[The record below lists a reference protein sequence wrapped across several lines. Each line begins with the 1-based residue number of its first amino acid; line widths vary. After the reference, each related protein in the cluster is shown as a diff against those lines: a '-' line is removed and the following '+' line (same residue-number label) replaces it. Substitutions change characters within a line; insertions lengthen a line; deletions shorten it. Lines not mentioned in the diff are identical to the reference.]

1 MSDKKIQIQNKLK
14 NNNKINSINSEEKE
28 ILSLLHNKLD
38 KKHINLPNDS
48 SIKILLQN
56 EDIKNMISYTLSKH
70 SEIEHEINIRKKVS
84 FYFINNQKI
93 DEYIKLKLSNSEKIK
108 KISELKSK
116 LQKIKEQRGIYAEK
130 NETMLKEIND
140 QEKKDKLARIKL
152 KILNNTNNS
161 VILDLKNE
169 YKKYSYINGYKYSH
183 LYSRKN
189 IGGIIE
195 NKNDEDENENDIKE
209 NFNKIKDYK
218 ILNEDNDNNIE
229 DNKKEKNEEQI
240 SFISL
245 NDISASSMNDSK
257 MNNKIINLPKLSQ
270 EEVTK
275 YTKYSQK
282 LFFEKTLTE
291 LNSIKTALVS
301 NSEKKTNRKKDIDKS
316 EEKSVISLIS
326 DSSKSKSNLDN
337 KLQKSKDIIAV
348 ENKIKQR
355 IKKEDEVLLQKAFFS
370 EISEN
375 FKNDIQLEE
384 LNVSKNYKNKIIEEN
399 DDITY
404 KEALEEINLLQKKNS
419 DKINANIFQKII
431 DISKV
436 KLIIDI
442 NDKFIKNKNLKNE
455 KINEIIIPKCIIE
468 KNPQETLNF
477 YKNVIST
484 YKKYKLRTNNFITKR
499 LFPALLFLDEK
510 YTDFFTTLINEFDYF
525 TKLNFENMKTN
536 GDDVY
541 SLKKF
546 KYDGNLLK
554 KNGIKNKYDLF
565 GFYLS
570 NIFLKKIILQ
580 NNTIVE
586 QLNNDKTIKN
596 LFDINKKNED
606 IIKSISNFVKNA
618 KFNEDLNLN
627 FNKEELSLIYDYI
640 KEFLNIDYIQ
650 LLNPFNPQ

>member
-1 MSDKKIQIQNKLK
+1 M
-14 NNNKINSINSEEKE
+14 
-28 ILSLLHNKLD
+28 
-38 KKHINLPNDS
+38 
-48 SIKILLQN
+48 
-56 EDIKNMISYTLSKH
+56 
-70 SEIEHEINIRKKVS
+70 
-84 FYFINNQKI
+84 
-93 DEYIKLKLSNSEKIK
+93 
-108 KISELKSK
+108 
-116 LQKIKEQRGIYAEK
+116 
-130 NETMLKEIND
+130 
-140 QEKKDKLARIKL
+140 
-152 KILNNTNNS
+152 
-161 VILDLKNE
+161 
-169 YKKYSYINGYKYSH
+169 
-183 LYSRKN
+183 
-189 IGGIIE
+189 
-195 NKNDEDENENDIKE
+195 
-209 NFNKIKDYK
+209 
-218 ILNEDNDNNIE
+218 
-229 DNKKEKNEEQI
+229 
-240 SFISL
+240 
-245 NDISASSMNDSK
+245 
-257 MNNKIINLPKLSQ
+257 
-270 EEVTK
+270 
-275 YTKYSQK
+275 
-282 LFFEKTLTE
+282 
-291 LNSIKTALVS
+291 
-301 NSEKKTNRKKDIDKS
+301 
-316 EEKSVISLIS
+316 
-326 DSSKSKSNLDN
+326 
-337 KLQKSKDIIAV
+337 
-348 ENKIKQR
+348 
-355 IKKEDEVLLQKAFFS
+355 
-370 EISEN
+370 
-375 FKNDIQLEE
+375 
-384 LNVSKNYKNKIIEEN
+384 SKNYKNKIIEEN

-419 DKINANIFQKII
+419 EKINSNIFQKII

-536 GDDVY
+536 GDHVY

-596 LFDINKKNED
+596 LFDVNQKNED
-606 IIKSISNFVKNA
+606 IIKSISNFIKNA